1 MGGKRKSFFV
11 LWAIIL
17 GLQLK
22 IWGQRFEVLKKAAAE
37 AGNKE
42 LKKKASKQAI
52 NHSGKPLF
60 KQPHRT
66 AA

>member
-42 LKKKASKQAI
+42 VKKERKKEKAS
-52 NHSGKPLF
+52 N
-60 KQPHRT
+60 
-66 AA
+66 